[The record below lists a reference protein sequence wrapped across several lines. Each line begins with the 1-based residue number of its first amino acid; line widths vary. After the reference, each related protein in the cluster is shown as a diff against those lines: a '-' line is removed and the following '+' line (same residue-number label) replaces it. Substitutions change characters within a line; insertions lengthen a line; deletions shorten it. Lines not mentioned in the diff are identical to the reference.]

1 MSTSAT
7 QVDAQLRAIA
17 IIPARL
23 ASERFPNKVL
33 ADATGRPMVVHVC
46 EAAKRARLVGR
57 VVVATDS
64 TEVAEAAQTHGFE
77 SILTHDGH
85 QNGTSRVAEAAN
97 LLGLDDDQIVVN
109 VQGDEPELDPALI
122 DAAIEAL
129 IAQGTPI
136 ATVASPWSDADDPAN
151 PNIVK
156 VVCDQRGRALYFSRS
171 AIPFERQ
178 AGAER
183 LRHVGLYV
191 YRVSF
196 LNCSGGLHPT
206 PLEQAE
212 RLEQLKF
219 LEHGYPIAV
228 AVRPS
233 SHTGID
239 TPEQYRAFVKR
250 HTLRAEHPSP

>member
-1 MSTSAT
+1 MSTSAS
-7 QVDAQLRAIA
+7 QVVAQPRAIA

-33 ADATGRPMVVHVC
+33 ADETGRAMVVHVC
-46 EAAKRARLVGR
+46 EAAQRAGCIDRI
-57 VVVATDS
+57 VVATDS
-64 TEVAEAAQTHGFE
+64 PKVVEAVTSHGFE
-77 SILTHDGH
+77 AVLTHDGH
-85 QNGTSRVAEAAN
+85 ENGTSRVAEAVE
-97 LLGLDDDQIVVN
+97 LLGLGDDQIVVN

-122 DAAIEAL
+122 DAAVEA
-129 IAQGTPI
+129 IVRGGTPI
-136 ATVASPWSDADDPAN
+136 ATVASPWNTNDDPAN

-156 VVCDQRGRALYFSRS
+156 VVCDRQGRALFFSRS

-178 AGAER
+178 AGAGR

-196 LNCSGGLHPT
+196 LRCCSGLEST

-212 RLEQLKF
+212 RLEQLRF

-228 AVRPS
+228 AIQSS

-239 TPEQYRAFVKR
+239 TPEQYRAFVERHKR
-250 HTLRAEHPSP
+250 QAEHPSP